1 MKEGAPNVKK
11 NFFRNQSNNSKRKK
25 NQIGLSSIRVEILWE
40 SIQFFF
46 SWMER
51 ERIELSHKAT
61 NREIFSNGALEAS
74 KWIFKKKPGLYTIL
88 DMIG

>member
-1 MKEGAPNVKK
+1 MDG
-11 NFFRNQSNNSKRKK
+11 
-25 NQIGLSSIRVEILWE
+25 
-40 SIQFFF
+40 
-46 SWMER
+46 

-74 KWIFKKKPGLYTIL
+74 KWIFFKKKPGLYTIL

>member
-1 MKEGAPNVKK
+1 MLKK

-25 NQIGLSSIRVEILWE
+25 NQIGLSSIRGGDIVGEHTV
-40 SIQFFF
+40 FF
-46 SWMER
+46 MDG

-74 KWIFKKKPGLYTIL
+74 KWIFKKKRVYTLY
-88 DMIG
+88 